1 MGVLSDLKRYKQKRS
16 INQKAQKNHLKG
28 RTIFA
33 EIQFGGRTKT

>member
-28 RTIFA
+28 TIFA